1 MSYQQYRP
9 SSGFN
14 SLPLIVK
21 NLLIINGL
29 FFLATFL
36 FKQNNVELADYLGL
50 HYFTSDL
57 FHPYQFVTYMFMH
70 GGIFHIFFNMFAL
83 FMFGNVLENLW
94 GPKRFLIFYMIT
106 GIGAALIY
114 LGYQAFEYHQIRV
127 AIQEFAK
134 NVTPEEYLSVVKKHF
149 SDLYSIPENQ
159 PVFETFISEW
169 QKNIG
174 NPVFSERA
182 LNDMSQFISF
192 KQDMPMV
199 GASGAIFGILVAF
212 GMLFPNTELMLMFIP
227 IPIKAKYAVVL
238 YAVAE
243 LFFGVARF
251 SGDNIAHFAHLGGAL
266 FGFLLVK
273 YWQKK
278 SNRFY

>member
-1 MSYQQYRP
+1 M
-9 SSGFN
+9 
-14 SLPLIVK
+14 IVK

-36 FKQNNVELADYLGL
+36 FKNQSNVELADYLGL
-50 HYFTSDL
+50 HYVTSDL
-57 FHPYQFVTYMFMH
+57 FQPYQFVTYMFMH

-94 GPKRFLIFYMIT
+94 GPKRFLIFYMVT

-114 LGYQAFEYHQIRV
+114 LGYQAFEYHQIEV
-127 AIQEFAK
+127 AVQGFIK
-134 NVTPEEYLSVVKKHF
+134 NTTPEEYLSVVKTHF
-149 SDLYSIPENQ
+149 SDLYSNPENR
-159 PVFETFISEW
+159 PIFDNFINEW
-169 QKNIG
+169 SKNIG
-174 NPVFSERA
+174 NPYFSERA
-182 LNDMSQFISF
+182 INEISQFITF
-192 KQDMPMV
+192 KENIPMV
-199 GASGAIFGILVAF
+199 GASGAIFGILIAF
-212 GMLFPNTELMLMFIP
+212 GMLFPNTELMLMFVP
-227 IPIKAKYAVVL
+227 IPIKAKYAVII

-266 FGFLLVK
+266 FGFILVK